1 MSFQEEFAI
10 QGLLCELETA
20 DLDAAL
26 SAKWKKKQG
35 LNLIWKITRAEFAVI

>member
-26 SAKWKKKQG
+26 SAKWKK
-35 LNLIWKITRAEFAVI
+35 TRAQSDLENY